1 MNWNKDRS
9 IVLSRIC
16 VVLFALLLAALDTGA
31 YWLVGL
37 FIRLRSMPGQTCVF
51 MMTSIYA
58 GSVFGW
64 ITLWM
69 LWKLL
74 GNMSSGRVFVS
85 ANVRAMRTV
94 SWCCAAVAVVCA
106 LSTLYYLPFLVAAMA
121 AAFMALIVRI
131 VKNAFQSALEM
142 KNELDYTV

>member
-37 FIRLRSMPGQTCVF
+37 FIRLRGMPGQTCVF

-64 ITLWM
+64 ITL
-69 LWKLL
+69 
-74 GNMSSGRVFVS
+74 
-85 ANVRAMRTV
+85 
-94 SWCCAAVAVVCA
+94 
-106 LSTLYYLPFLVAAMA
+106 
-121 AAFMALIVRI
+121 
-131 VKNAFQSALEM
+131 
-142 KNELDYTV
+142 